1 MKRVWFSV
9 NNVEVNNEKQ
19 SHISNIYI
27 LRTILEITKKSIRK
41 RRKYIVFRIVIFMS
55 ITSSEETLQM
65 N

>member
-27 LRTILEITKKSIRK
+27 LRTILEIIKKSIRK

-55 ITSSEETLQM
+55 ITSSEETLQI